1 MKTLIYTINILI
13 IILFVSVTGAQA
25 AVTSEI
31 KMERYA
37 VLGAWLL
44 FGVTMLITY
53 LIWRKK
59 SKNIL
64 HHTNNKVRIK
74 SYEMMDHGRRVIVT
88 KKLPAS
94 KSSTKKVA

>member
-13 IILFVSVTGAQA
+13 IILFVSLTGAQA

-44 FGVTMLITY
+44 FGITMLITY
-53 LIWRKK
+53 LMWRKK
-59 SKNIL
+59 SKNMV
-64 HHTNNKVRIK
+64 HPANKVRIK
-74 SYEMMDHGRRVIVT
+74 RHETMDHGRRVVVT
-88 KKLPAS
+88 KKLSAS
-94 KSSTKKVA
+94 KSPSKKVA